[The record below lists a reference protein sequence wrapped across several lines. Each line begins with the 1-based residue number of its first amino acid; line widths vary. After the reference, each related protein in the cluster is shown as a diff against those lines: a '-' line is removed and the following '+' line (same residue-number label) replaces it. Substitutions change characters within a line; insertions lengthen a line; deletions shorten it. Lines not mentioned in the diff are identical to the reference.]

1 MAQFHLQATF
11 LVAKGHSAMLLI
23 VLTVK
28 GLSEVFSAW
37 RHSASAVLI
46 SSENYS
52 IAVGALVGLYVQ
64 LIVLI
69 NDRKGGP
76 MTLLLIQWSVWSH
89 VGR

>member
-1 MAQFHLQATF
+1 M
-11 LVAKGHSAMLLI
+11 
-23 VLTVK
+23 
-28 GLSEVFSAW
+28 FSAW
-37 RHSASAVLI
+37 RLSASAVLI

-69 NDRKGGP
+69 NDRKVGP